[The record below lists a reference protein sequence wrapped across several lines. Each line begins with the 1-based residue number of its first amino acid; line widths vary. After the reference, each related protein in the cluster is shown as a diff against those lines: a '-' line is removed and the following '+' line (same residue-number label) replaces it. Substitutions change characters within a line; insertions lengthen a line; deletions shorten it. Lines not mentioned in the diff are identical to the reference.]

1 MIFKPTQ
8 LGRTGLSEQE
18 LSEDKTKCKKYGPCG
33 VGEKALYLNSF
44 YIDRRYYVPFDAVTR
59 VFKRVAM
66 SKGGFNGKGMFASIP
81 YLVVVYDDGREK
93 QCNFKYEEN
102 VDRML
107 LYIGRMRPDIKLL
120 SEAAEQ
126 RLLEK
131 ERQREKNRVLDL
143 PKEAEKEL
151 EKLNEAYVYLKREP
165 ELSLALSE
173 TARRKRAFEKSSPTY
188 KWVAAAI
195 FALGFCSLLYGVYA
209 LYRHMEFAVYFTLF
223 GMAAIFLFSG
233 AGIFPTSRNNKR
245 YIMNH
250 AEMALDAVSDYIQRY
265 EGSKFPLPAY
275 YAHPIVLK
283 RMMDAI
289 QVGRAVNADEALQI
303 VKSDLKALN
312 SSVEVEQE
320 EYDEVVAIKSLF
332 LNVNYK

>member
-1 MIFKPTQ
+1 MILKPIQ
-8 LGRTGLSEQE
+8 LGQNSLTAQE
-18 LSEDKTKCKKYGPCG
+18 LTEDKKNCKKYGPCG

-44 YIDRRYYVPFDAVTR
+44 YIDRRYYVPLADVTR

-81 YLVVVYDDGREK
+81 YLVVVYDGGKEK

-107 LYIGRMRPDIKLL
+107 LYIGRVRPDIKLH
-120 SEAAEQ
+120 SEEAEK

-131 ERQREKNRVLDL
+131 EKARAARRIPEL
-143 PKEAEKEL
+143 PEAAEAE
-151 EKLNEAYVYLKREP
+151 LNRLDRAYRYLNREP
-165 ELSLALSE
+165 ELFLNLSE

-195 FALGFCSLLYGVYA
+195 FTLGACSLVYGIYA
-209 LYRHMEFAVYFTLF
+209 LLHHADFAIYFTLF
-223 GMAAIFLFSG
+223 GMAAIFLFSS
-233 AGIFPTSRNNKR
+233 AGIFPTSRNNRR
-245 YIMNH
+245 YIMRR
-250 AEMALDAVSDYIQRY
+250 AEMAREAVAEYVKGYGGKD
-265 EGSKFPLPAY
+265 FPLPVY

-289 QVGRAVNADEALQI
+289 REGRAADSDSALEI
-303 VKSDLKALN
+303 VKTDLKALN
-312 SSVEVEQE
+312 ADVEVEQE
-320 EYDEVVAIKSLF
+320 EYDEVVAIKVLF
-332 LNVNYK
+332 LNENYR